1 MILVGIAH
9 IVHLVTEEKD
19 AKPAYA
25 TFFPRQLCISY
36 FLLQRIERHTA
47 ILEADFDAVGF
58 SDCYIQETVN
68 TFRIGVRRHIH
79 DNFLTSQPQRQG
91 LF

>member
-36 FLLQRIERHTA
+36 FLLQRIERHTT
-47 ILEADFDAVGF
+47 ILETDRDAVGLL
-58 SDCYIQETVN
+58 DVHIQETLG
-68 TFRIGVRRHIH
+68 TFRIGIGCHIH
-79 DNFLTSQPQRQG
+79 DDFFASQPQRQG